1 MMLVAWT
8 VFIVGALLEVA
19 GDAAI
24 RIGLRGGGVIL
35 IVIGCALLGSY
46 GLIVNMIQWDFSRIF
61 GVYVCVF
68 AWVSVLCG
76 KFVLREEIP
85 AATWLGL
92 GVIVSGGLIIQF
104 GSQR

>member
-68 AWVSVLCG
+68 AWG
-76 KFVLREEIP
+76 
-85 AATWLGL
+85 
-92 GVIVSGGLIIQF
+92 
-104 GSQR
+104 